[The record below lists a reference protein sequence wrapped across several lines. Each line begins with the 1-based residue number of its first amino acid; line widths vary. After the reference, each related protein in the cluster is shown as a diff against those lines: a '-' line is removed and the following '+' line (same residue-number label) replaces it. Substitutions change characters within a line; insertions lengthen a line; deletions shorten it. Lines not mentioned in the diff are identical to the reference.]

1 MAALSAKDLD
11 WSRENLSAGMNQES
25 GNTKKKK
32 DIKPAAAHP
41 KQKLNRIKKSVVGNN
56 SENGVQDDD
65 PYFQFLAGQHKREL
79 EWKAVREAKRRKVQS
94 AVQMTLEKKT
104 LDADSVNAVE
114 ISGADD
120 GEKEKNKL
128 TMTDVPRPVK
138 IVENSDESQEVIG
151 LLRQQLAKRTE
162 ECHDLRLR
170 LENIE
175 AVTTQ
180 ILGNQM
186 EMKDHFVKLLEKL
199 QASVSKIEHRM
210 SESDRNVNREGRLD
224 GLEEQ
229 LSVNHCNLL
238 DSPVLPAWADETP
251 MKVREPLHDIQDL
264 STIDFTTLD
273 DLHEDNQAT
282 PRVHQASASQ
292 EVGEDLISQCVTPTR
307 VKSIKTALSR
317 PESERHLCALK
328 LLPHFFSKEELAE
341 SNTDGSYDKHCLD
354 STKLNSLRVLVFS
367 KFPLGANE
375 DKEKVWKFVKGKINS
390 KCRTT
395 RKQLLSASTKRSP

>member
-1 MAALSAKDLD
+1 
-11 WSRENLSAGMNQES
+11 MNQES

-41 KQKLNRIKKSVVGNN
+41 KQKLNRIK
-56 SENGVQDDD
+56 
-65 PYFQFLAGQHKREL
+65 
-79 EWKAVREAKRRKVQS
+79 
-94 AVQMTLEKKT
+94 
-104 LDADSVNAVE
+104 
-114 ISGADD
+114 
-120 GEKEKNKL
+120 
-128 TMTDVPRPVK
+128 K

-175 AVTTQ
+175 A
-180 ILGNQM
+180 
-186 EMKDHFVKLLEKL
+186 LLEKL

-210 SESDRNVNREGRLD
+210 SKSDTNVNREGRLD

-282 PRVHQASASQ
+282 PRVHQASTSQ
-292 EVGEDLISQCVTPTR
+292 EVGEDLISQCVMPTR
-307 VKSIKTALSR
+307 VKSIKTTLSR
-317 PESERHLCALK
+317 PQRC
-328 LLPHFFSKEELAE
+328 
-341 SNTDGSYDKHCLD
+341 
-354 STKLNSLRVLVFS
+354 
-367 KFPLGANE
+367 
-375 DKEKVWKFVKGKINS
+375 KIH
-390 KCRTT
+390 
-395 RKQLLSASTKRSP
+395 

>member
-1 MAALSAKDLD
+1 MSDLCFTCQHNTSKLLRAANLPEEEKCVQAQQAHLNLVKMERELYRNVMFDKLTQKHDVAALSAKDLD

-41 KQKLNRIKKSVVGNN
+41 KQKLNCIK
-56 SENGVQDDD
+56 
-65 PYFQFLAGQHKREL
+65 
-79 EWKAVREAKRRKVQS
+79 
-94 AVQMTLEKKT
+94 
-104 LDADSVNAVE
+104 
-114 ISGADD
+114 
-120 GEKEKNKL
+120 
-128 TMTDVPRPVK
+128 K

-151 LLRQQLAKRTE
+151 LLHQQLAKRTE

-210 SESDRNVNREGRLD
+210 SESDTNVNREGRLD

-317 PESERHLCALK
+317 PE
-328 LLPHFFSKEELAE
+328 
-341 SNTDGSYDKHCLD
+341 
-354 STKLNSLRVLVFS
+354 
-367 KFPLGANE
+367 LGC
-375 DKEKVWKFVKGKINS
+375 KIH
-390 KCRTT
+390 
-395 RKQLLSASTKRSP
+395 

>member
-1 MAALSAKDLD
+1 MALLHFNDTSFELTPLLTFLF
-11 WSRENLSAGMNQES
+11 SFF
-25 GNTKKKK
+25 
-32 DIKPAAAHP
+32 P
-41 KQKLNRIKKSVVGNN
+41 K
-56 SENGVQDDD
+56 
-65 PYFQFLAGQHKREL
+65 
-79 EWKAVREAKRRKVQS
+79 
-94 AVQMTLEKKT
+94 
-104 LDADSVNAVE
+104 
-114 ISGADD
+114 
-120 GEKEKNKL
+120 
-128 TMTDVPRPVK
+128 
-138 IVENSDESQEVIG
+138 
-151 LLRQQLAKRTE
+151 
-162 ECHDLRLR
+162 
-170 LENIE
+170 
-175 AVTTQ
+175 
-180 ILGNQM
+180 
-186 EMKDHFVKLLEKL
+186 
-199 QASVSKIEHRM
+199 
-210 SESDRNVNREGRLD
+210 
-224 GLEEQ
+224 
-229 LSVNHCNLL
+229 L

-341 SNTDGSYDKHCLD
+341 SNTDGSYDKQCLD